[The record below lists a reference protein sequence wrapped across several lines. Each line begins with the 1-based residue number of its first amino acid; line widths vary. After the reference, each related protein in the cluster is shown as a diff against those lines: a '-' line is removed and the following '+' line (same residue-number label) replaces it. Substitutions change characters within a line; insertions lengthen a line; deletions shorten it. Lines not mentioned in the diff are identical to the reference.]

1 MIDKIANELIIASVI
16 ERTNQVQVLAEK
28 IGYQPIVIL
37 NALARGEKADKLVYV
52 RKKNIIKI
60 NKDVEVGLLAITEYL
75 GESRDMIEEFITNQ
89 NAREVDISFEELRTF
104 IPMLPEL
111 HLKIALYT
119 SKLLGSYEV
128 ADPVDK
134 ESVYTFYSLKEN
146 VSKRWGEKQFDKKQS
161 IVSKRGRASKRS
173 K

>member
-146 VSKRWGEKQFDKKQS
+146 VKNRWGEKQFDKKQS